1 MTKIPGQ
8 WKLEL
13 DTETGRYKLV
23 KRPPRALV
31 DKIKQNK
38 SKRTRYVRRDLE
50 DD

>member
-1 MTKIPGQ
+1 MAKISNQ

-13 DTETGRYKLV
+13 DKETGRYKLV

-31 DKIKQNK
+31 DKIKQRK
-38 SKRTRYVRRDLE
+38 SKNVRYIKRNLE